1 RAAGKCEI
9 QAHRAG
15 ARALCQASDRMSIKG
30 NDFPRRDRTMTA
42 AAAEKRAATSSG
54 TEPVREAVPPL
65 KQRIAFVSGGMG
77 GIGSAVC
84 RRLARNGA
92 RGVAGCLP
100 GYEKEDEWLAEMR
113 SEGLPGYAA
122 GGDGHGHECSP

>member
-1 RAAGKCEI
+1 
-9 QAHRAG
+9 
-15 ARALCQASDRMSIKG
+15 MSIKG

-54 TEPVREAVPPL
+54 TEVVREAVPPL

-92 RGVAGCLP
+92 RVVAGCLP
-100 GYEKEDEWLAEMR
+100 GYQKKDEWLAKMR
-113 SEGLPGYAA
+113 GEGLIIHAA
-122 GGDGHGHECSP
+122 EGDVDNYDSCADMFYQLCSVIRPVGIRVND